1 MNTQNLSDLNKIYP
15 LQNTILLCKIFENHA
30 TEMSV

>member
-1 MNTQNLSDLNKIYP
+1 MNTQNLSDLNKIHNM
-15 LQNTILLCKIFENHA
+15 QDTVLLCKIFENHA